1 MEGIRFGPQVGA
13 AAGEAVLLR
22 GGKVCGGAGAGD
34 QADVGAFIKFSD
46 GGGVKGAGQADSEEE
61 TAEASVGT
69 AANLH
74 GAEAVG
80 RGVKRQRDCGAAARG
95 IRL

>member
-1 MEGIRFGPQVGA
+1 
-13 AAGEAVLLR
+13 
-22 GGKVCGGAGAGD
+22 
-34 QADVGAFIKFSD
+34 
-46 GGGVKGAGQADSEEE
+46 VKGAGQADSEEE